1 MILADTQGR
10 HLVPNIGGSQKFF
23 FDKEALKG
31 LKSVIFPVCDE
42 YWGGLSPPFWRI
54 LSFLP
59 HNFWGAWA
67 PWAPPG
73 MAPLNIL
80 LLALWLAYTPL
91 GNFYLQRATLRMNIW
106 KVNGIQFLSAI
117 FLVEIA
123 NISTN
128 NKSSPIFLLQGLTTH
143 NLSIYL
149 TFFLFNN
156 NQCSFLQN
164 SSCLLIKC

>member
-1 MILADTQGR
+1 MVYMYLN
-10 HLVPNIGGSQKFF
+10 LP
-23 FDKEALKG
+23 
-31 LKSVIFPVCDE
+31 
-42 YWGGLSPPFWRI
+42 
-54 LSFLP
+54 P
-59 HNFWGAWA
+59 HNSFFGKVKQLSKYKCSKIRGKVQFEEVFWYFSLTEPFQKAFVTQWFGH
-67 PWAPPG
+67 
-73 MAPLNIL
+73 
-80 LLALWLAYTPL
+80 ALWLAYTLL

>member
-1 MILADTQGR
+1 MQFHEKYLFIYLISRVFSLDFFKFVRLQRFCVLRRSDLAN
-10 HLVPNIGGSQKFF
+10 V
-23 FDKEALKG
+23 
-31 LKSVIFPVCDE
+31 
-42 YWGGLSPPFWRI
+42 
-54 LSFLP
+54 
-59 HNFWGAWA
+59 
-67 PWAPPG
+67 
-73 MAPLNIL
+73 
-80 LLALWLAYTPL
+80 LLAYNSEFCT
-91 GNFYLQRATLRMNIW
+91 GNFILLQRATLHEYLKKSKWNSIPFS
-106 KVNGIQFLSAI
+106 N